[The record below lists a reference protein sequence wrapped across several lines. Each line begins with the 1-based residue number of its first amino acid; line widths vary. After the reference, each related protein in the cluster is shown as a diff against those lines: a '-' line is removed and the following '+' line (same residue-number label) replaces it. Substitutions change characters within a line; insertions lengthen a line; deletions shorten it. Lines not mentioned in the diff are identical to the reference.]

1 MLKNTS
7 LNIIFRPHPSN
18 LNSFKVK
25 EINNLFKKNKKFKLD
40 KSIDYSKVYNSSLCL
55 ITDISGTAYT
65 YAFLT
70 KRPVIFFREYKKSLE
85 KKYEKLNYFR
95 DKYNN
100 SHYSLTKPKILI
112 Q

>member
-18 LNSFKVK
+18 LNCLKS
-25 EINNLFKKNKKFKLD
+25 EINNLFKKIKFKLD
-40 KSIDYSKVYNSSLCL
+40 KSIDYKVYNSSLCL

-70 KRPVIFFREYKKSLE
+70 KRPVIFLE
-85 KKYEKLNYFR
+85 NIR
-95 DKYNN
+95 N
-100 SHYSLTKPKILI
+100 H
-112 Q
+112 